1 MFQFL
6 AILIMIIAV
15 LLILVVLMQSSKGGG
30 LTGSFGSATAAQI
43 IGVRKTVDFLE
54 KASWTLIAAFL
65 VLCIAANLV
74 LLSSKGKPTYKSKI
88 GKAATTTTTPANNNT
103 SNTNNKK

>member
-15 LLILVVLMQSSKGGG
+15 VLVLVILMQNSKGGG

-43 IGVRKTVDFLE
+43 IGVRKTTDFLE
-54 KASWTLIAAFL
+54 KASWTLIGAFL
-65 VLCIAANLV
+65 VLCVVANLV
-74 LLSSKGKPTYKSKI
+74 LLSGKGKTNYKSKI
-88 GKAATTTTTPANNNT
+88 GKTPTNTTAPA
-103 SNTNNKK
+103 KK